1 MSKTWISD
9 FSSLEKIIVHYL
21 VSKDIYLVREDV
33 SLDRKIKVWFVREVR
48 ILFLGIKSES
58 SLYKGQHV
66 LHVDY
71 PMNKNN

>member
-48 ILFLGIKSES
+48 VPFLGIKLTLPLPLS
-58 SLYKGQHV
+58 K
-66 LHVDY
+66 
-71 PMNKNN
+71 NKLLKI